1 MFWVSE
7 ISIQK
12 LPINELLIFFNLTSL
27 SSGRSGCEGI
37 FSGSKF
43 TIHQDFDDLVG
54 MKVVVVNPLDDLGL
68 AMSGKDDPGVCFV
81 TRLKL
86 S

>member
-1 MFWVSE
+1 M
-7 ISIQK
+7 
-12 LPINELLIFFNLTSL
+12 IFFNLTSL
-27 SSGRSGCEGI
+27 SSGRSGWDGI

-86 S
+86 SYPD